1 MSLLTKARDAYRLG
15 SQKELDVG
23 HPRSGST
30 AWWWTPAGAMRQ
42 ISDVR
47 DGSANSITQA
57 SLIALTDAFSE
68 APVQVVEEVGEGQ
81 EEAVIGHPLPD
92 LIDRPNPFMT
102 SDLLWHYYMWSTRI
116 DGNAYLFKGRFDD
129 GTVGEL
135 WPLRPDM
142 VEPHTPDNDPN
153 AFIDYFSYRPRG
165 QEQKIPV
172 EDIVHL
178 RIGLDPTNHRKG
190 YGPIKSVL
198 KEVLADEEASRFATA
213 LLSNMAIPGIFLSP
227 KEGEIGPDEDQAK
240 AIKAGWSETFGKD
253 RQGEPLVSDSP
264 LIPTIV
270 AFSPEQ
276 MDMKTLRRVPEERIT
291 AVLRV
296 PAIIA
301 GMGSGLEATSGQA
314 ESNTLLKFF
323 TQTTIKTD
331 WRRVARQLT
340 WNLLPD
346 FDRQLNQRVKF
357 DISDV
362 GALVENQN
370 DIWTRAD
377 QGVKDGW
384 LTVAEGKRMVGI
396 EPQPTD
402 EVYLRSMATEE
413 VPVTVGMRVAPE
425 PSSNGSGSVEE
436 LVDA

>member
-1 MSLLTKARDAYRLG
+1 MSVFSKAVEAYRVG
-15 SQKELDVG
+15 SLKELDVG
-23 HPRSGST
+23 HPRSGGS

-42 ISDVR
+42 ISDVK

-68 APVQVVEEVGEGQ
+68 APVQVVQEVEDGQ
-81 EEAVIGHPLPD
+81 EEAVIGHPLPA

-116 DGNAYLFKGRFDD
+116 EGNAYLFKARAEFSKE
-129 GTVGEL
+129 VLEL
-135 WPLRPDM
+135 WPLRPDL

-165 QEQKIPV
+165 MEQKIPV

-190 YGPIKSVL
+190 YGPIKAVL

-213 LLSNMAIPGIFLSP
+213 LLSNMAIPGVFLAP
-227 KEGEIGPDEDQAK
+227 KEGEIGPDKDQAI
-240 AIKAGWSETFGKD
+240 AIKAGWQETFGKD

-264 LIPTIV
+264 LVPTIV

-276 MDMKTLRRVPEERIT
+276 MDFKTLRRVPEERIT

-331 WRRVARQLT
+331 WRRVGRQLT

-346 FDRQLNQRVKF
+346 FNPSPGQRVEF
-357 DISDV
+357 DLGEV
-362 GALVENQN
+362 GALQENQG
-370 DIWTRAD
+370 DIFTRAD
-377 QGVKDGW
+377 QGVRSGW

-396 EPQPTD
+396 EPKPTD
-402 EVYLRSMATEE
+402 DVYLRSMATEE
-413 VPVTVGMRVAPE
+413 VPVDVGMRILPT
-425 PSSNGSGSVEE
+425 PNGSGSVSE

>member
-1 MSLLTKARDAYRLG
+1 MNLFTKTVEAYRVG
-15 SQKELDVG
+15 NVKALDVG
-23 HPRSGST
+23 HPRSGGT

-42 ISDVR
+42 ISDVK

-81 EEAVIGHPLPD
+81 EEAVFGHPLPD
-92 LIDRPNPFMT
+92 LIDRPNPYMT

-116 DGNAYLFKGRFDD
+116 DGNAYLFKARNAMG
-129 GTVGEL
+129 GVEEL
-135 WPLRPDM
+135 WPLRPDL
-142 VEPHTPDNDPN
+142 VEPHQPDNSPTE
-153 AFIDYFSYRPRG
+153 FIDYFSYRPRG
-165 QEQKIPV
+165 LEQKIPV

-213 LLSNMAIPGIFLSP
+213 LLSNMAIPGVVLAP
-227 KEGEIGPDEDQAK
+227 PDGEIGPDAEQAK
-240 AIKAGWSETFGKD
+240 AIKEQWSETFGKD
-253 RQGEPLVSDSP
+253 RRGEPLVSTGP
-264 LIPTIV
+264 LKPHIV

-276 MDMKTLRRVPEERIT
+276 MDLKTLRRVPEERIT

-331 WRRVARQLT
+331 WRRVGTQLT
-340 WNLLPD
+340 WNLLTD
-346 FDRQLNQRVKF
+346 FDRRPNQRVKF
-357 DISDV
+357 NTGKV
-362 GALVENQN
+362 EALQDNQN
-370 DIWTRAD
+370 DIWKRVNQA
-377 QGVKDGW
+377 VKDGW

-396 EPQPTD
+396 EPQPND

-413 VPVTVGMRVAPE
+413 VPVKIGMRVPPA
-425 PSSNGSGSVEE
+425 

>member
-1 MSLLTKARDAYRLG
+1 
-15 SQKELDVG
+15 
-23 HPRSGST
+23 
-30 AWWWTPAGAMRQ
+30 MRQ
-42 ISDVR
+42 IKDVR

-68 APVQVVEEVGEGQ
+68 APVQVVEEVGAGQ
-81 EEAVIGHPLPD
+81 DEVVQDHPLPA

-116 DGNAYLFKGRFDD
+116 DGNAYLFKARTENTGE
-129 GTVGEL
+129 VGEL
-135 WPLRPDM
+135 WPLRPDL

-165 QEQKIPV
+165 LEQKIPV
-172 EDIVHL
+172 DDIVHL

-213 LLSNMAIPGIFLSP
+213 LLSNMAIPGVFLAP
-227 KEGEIGPDEDQAK
+227 PEGEIGPDEIQAK
-240 AIKAGWSETFGKD
+240 AIKAGWLENFGKD
-253 RQGEPLVSDSP
+253 RQGEPLVADSP
-264 LIPTIV
+264 LKPTII

-276 MDMKTLRRVPEERIT
+276 MDFKTLRRVPEERIT

-346 FDRQLNQRVKF
+346 FKPSPNQRVEF
-357 DISDV
+357 DTGSV
-362 GALVENQN
+362 GALLENQN
-370 DIWTRAD
+370 DIWKRAD
-377 QGVKDGW
+377 QGVKTGW

-396 EPQPTD
+396 EPQPKD
-402 EVYLRSMATEE
+402 DVYLRSMATEE
-413 VPVTVGMRVAPE
+413 VPVAIGMRIP
-425 PSSNGSGSVEE
+425 PSSNGAGAVAD